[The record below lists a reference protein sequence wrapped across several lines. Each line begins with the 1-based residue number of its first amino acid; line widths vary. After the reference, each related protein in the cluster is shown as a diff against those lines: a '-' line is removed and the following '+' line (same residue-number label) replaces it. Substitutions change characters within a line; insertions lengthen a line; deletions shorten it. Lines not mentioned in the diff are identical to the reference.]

1 VELKIEVLLLRL
13 AVGQIQVPLAWRLS
27 PFTLF
32 VGRHGGGSKG
42 LGLALPSWRSG
53 LQIGA
58 VLRRLSAA
66 RSAPRR
72 THWMKGIRSPLPRC
86 FVSAFPCSAGPSGA
100 VPGAGAA
107 AGRRSVGILEEDV
120 RRT

>member
-1 VELKIEVLLLRL
+1 VELEIEELLHRL
-13 AVGQIQVPLAWRLS
+13 AVGQIQVLLVWSLS

-42 LGLALPSWRSG
+42 LGLALPSWHSG
-53 LQIGA
+53 LQRGA
-58 VLRRLSAA
+58 VLWQLSVA

-86 FVSAFPCSAGPSGA
+86 FVSVFPCSTGLSGA
-100 VPGAGAA
+100 IPGAGAA
-107 AGRRSVGILEEDV
+107 ADWRSVGILEEDE